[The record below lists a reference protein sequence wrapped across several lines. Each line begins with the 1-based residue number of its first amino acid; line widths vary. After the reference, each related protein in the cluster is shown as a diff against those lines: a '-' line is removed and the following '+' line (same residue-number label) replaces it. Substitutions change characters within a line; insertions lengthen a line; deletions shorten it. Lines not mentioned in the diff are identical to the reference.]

1 MNKSELVREIANN
14 AGITLKDAGMVFDS
28 VVVTITEALK
38 KGEKIQIS
46 GFGTFEVKEKAA
58 REGLNPK
65 TQEKISHWRCM
76 IRTLGI
82 LFWVRSSFSFKNE
95 KCDGFRSPKVLLVK
109 GLSKQEEKCEFERV
123 SAPRRPIH
131 RHGLPGR
138 TEWLQKQI
146 RRG

>member
-65 TQEKISHWRCM
+65 TQEKINIPASK
-76 IRTLGI
+76 TPVFKFGKAYKD
-82 LFWVRSSFSFKNE
+82 SFN
-95 KCDGFRSPKVLLVK
+95 
-109 GLSKQEEKCEFERV
+109 
-123 SAPRRPIH
+123 
-131 RHGLPGR
+131 
-138 TEWLQKQI
+138 
-146 RRG
+146 